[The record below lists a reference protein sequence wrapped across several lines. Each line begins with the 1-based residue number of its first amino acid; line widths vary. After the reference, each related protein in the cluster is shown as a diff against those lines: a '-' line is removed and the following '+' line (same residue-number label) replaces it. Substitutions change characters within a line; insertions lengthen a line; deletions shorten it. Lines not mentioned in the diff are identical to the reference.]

1 VREALVHAVA
11 RPRIDPNKASV
22 ATALQDRAPSTMI
35 SSCNHSRRSIFVGQV
50 IIRNVDDRVLE
61 RLKAR
66 AAAQRKSLEQ
76 SLRDLL
82 TEAAKP
88 SREELLADLERIRA
102 MTPARQPGVNYPTA
116 EDLIREDRDTR

>member
-1 VREALVHAVA
+1 
-11 RPRIDPNKASV
+11 
-22 ATALQDRAPSTMI
+22 M
-35 SSCNHSRRSIFVGQV
+35 GQV

-88 SREELLADLERIRA
+88 SRAEMLAELARIRA
-102 MTPARQPGVNYPTA
+102 MTPPRQPGATYPTA
-116 EDLIREDRDTR
+116 EQLLREDRDAR